1 MRAQAARP
9 VMNPKA
15 VEKNSRK
22 PSNRRTLMARISLA
36 VAVLLGGFTWVSL
49 DVWTAPAGLIWH
61 AFHGSTVSFE
71 GRKIPVPR
79 DMWVRKTSD
88 MAVIMIREAPKY
100 PLLHSPAGT
109 IVFERSPG
117 RATDM
122 SKDYA
127 TIAHANESPAQK
139 GYQVQVLRFPAP
151 NGPAFCWQTTHPDR
165 SDLYISPVTSI
176 GRDCPPPTSAA
187 RFTNRHS
194 MK

>member
-127 TIAHANESPAQK
+127 RSLTRMSRRHRK
-139 GYQVQVLRFPAP
+139 GIRSKYFGFLRRTDRHSAGKPRT
-151 NGPAFCWQTTHPDR
+151 QTDPTC
-165 SDLYISPVTSI
+165 ISPVTSI